1 MMQLFNAIVFQESHI
16 MGCSH
21 DEPSKPAIT
30 KRPVMIVSM
39 MGAPAVVRRLIPVYF
54 VKHNFFLIK
63 PRKDYI

>member
-39 MGAPAVVRRLIPVYF
+39 MGAPAVVCRLIPVYF
-54 VKHNFFLIK
+54 VKHIFF
-63 PRKDYI
+63 

>member
-39 MGAPAVVRRLIPVYF
+39 MGAPDTCLLCKAY
-54 VKHNFFLIK
+54 FFLIK
-63 PRKDYI
+63 RKKDYI